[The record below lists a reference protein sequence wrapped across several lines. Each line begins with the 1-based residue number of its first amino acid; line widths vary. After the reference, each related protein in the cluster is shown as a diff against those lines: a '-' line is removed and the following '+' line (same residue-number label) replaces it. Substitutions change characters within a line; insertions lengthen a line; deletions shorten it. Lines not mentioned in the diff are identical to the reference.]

1 MRFAGLLLLLSAAA
15 SLSACADWN
24 TGRVS
29 SVIDAHVVR
38 VVSQGTR
45 DTGQPGLLGQ
55 PFQVLE
61 LELDGGLYRGD
72 HVTLEWGGQNA
83 LNANG
88 LLAAGDRVLVTQAR
102 GDGDS
107 RQYAIQEVVRL
118 PSLAPFAVIL
128 AIALVAVARWKGL
141 ASLAGLAG
149 SIVVF
154 LFAIVP
160 AVQRGEDPLVATL
173 AGAVA
178 VLGVTVFVVHGL
190 NKKSLAALAGTA
202 TCLLIVVVLGAVTLA
217 VARVTGLGSEEAVF
231 LAIGSAGRIDMHRLV
246 LAGIVVGSLGALVD
260 MGIGQASAT
269 FELAGAHD
277 EMRGARLYTSALNV
291 GRDHIGSLV
300 NTLALAYFG
309 GSMPLIVLLSL
320 GNLPLSVSAN
330 SETIVGSV
338 IAVLVAS
345 IGLVLCVPITTAVA
359 VALVGRKPA

>member
-1 MRFAGLLLLLSAAA
+1 MVGLVVATLLLTS
-15 SLSACADWN
+15 CADWN

-29 SVIDAHVVR
+29 SVIDARVVR

-45 DTGQPGLLGQ
+45 DAGQPGLLGQ
-55 PFQVLE
+55 PYQILE
-61 LELDGGLYRGD
+61 LQLDGGLYRGD

-88 LLAAGDRVLVTQAR
+88 LLAAGDRVLVTQNR
-102 GDGDS
+102 GDGS
-107 RQYAIQEVVRL
+107 ARQYAIQEVVRL
-118 PSLAPFAVIL
+118 PSLAPFVVIL
-128 AIALVAVARWKGL
+128 VIALVAVARWKGL
-141 ASLAGLAG
+141 ASLAGLGG
-149 SIVVF
+149 SIAVF

-160 AVQRGEDPLVATL
+160 AVQRGEDPLAATL

-190 NKKSLAALAGTA
+190 NRKSLAALVGTSA
-202 TCLLIVVVLGAVTLA
+202 CLLLVVVLAALTLA
-217 VARVTGLGSEEAVF
+217 VAHVTGLGSEEAVF

-269 FELAGAHD
+269 FELASAHD
-277 EMRGARLYTSALNV
+277 EMRGARLYASALNV

-320 GNLPLSVSAN
+320 GNVPLSVSAN
-330 SETIVGSV
+330 SETIVGSI

-359 VALVGRKPA
+359 VALVGRRPA